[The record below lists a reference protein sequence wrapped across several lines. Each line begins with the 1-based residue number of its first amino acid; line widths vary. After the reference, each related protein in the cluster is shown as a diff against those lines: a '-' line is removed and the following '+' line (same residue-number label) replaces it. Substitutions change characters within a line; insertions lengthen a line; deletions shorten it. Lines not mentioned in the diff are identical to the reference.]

1 MEIEIKKARVKMN
14 KPLYLGMSIL
24 DISKTLMYEFWYE
37 YINPKYED
45 RANLCYIDTNTFI
58 IYIKTEDFFEDIS
71 NDVEGWF
78 DTSNYDKNDK
88 RPLPIGKN
96 KKVPG
101 LFKDELGG
109 KIIAEVVALRP
120 KTYAYLMDD
129 GSDHKKAKGT
139 KKCVIKQKLMFEN
152 YKDCLFNKKTVYR
165 SQERFRSYYHDVYT
179 EKVNKIALSS
189 NDDKRLQ
196 TFDSIETYPCGT
208 NVFKVCESEMMMV
221 RDLFVKKI

>member
-152 YKDCLFNKKTVYR
+152 YKDCLFNNKTAYR
-165 SQERFRSYYHDVYT
+165 SQERFKNYYHVLYT

-196 TFDSIETYPCGT
+196 TFDSIESYPYGT
-208 NVFKVCESEMMMV
+208 NIFKMRESEMMMV
-221 RDLFVKKI
+221 RDLFVKNL